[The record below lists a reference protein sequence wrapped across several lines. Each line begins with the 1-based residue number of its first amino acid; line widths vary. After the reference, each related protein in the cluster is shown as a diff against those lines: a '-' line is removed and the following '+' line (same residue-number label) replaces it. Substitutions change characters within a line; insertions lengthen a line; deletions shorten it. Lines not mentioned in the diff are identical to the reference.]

1 MTAAPP
7 APDKASKPGFGA
19 EKRPRGSRTPRQ
31 NGAGNGVR
39 SREDV
44 VAAAGRLFSTRGY
57 HGTSMRDLARELG
70 LIGSSLYSHID
81 SKADLLVEVVERGA
95 VRFQES
101 ADRAMGA
108 PGVGLTRLRALV
120 AGHVDVVLDHP
131 DEVRTF
137 LYEAHALDQSHRT
150 KVLAARN
157 RYEQAFRAV
166 LQAGAEDG
174 SLRPDFDPSLAAIIL
189 LSILNALERWYSPN
203 GRLSR
208 DELVREILAFGLEGI
223 GP

>member
-1 MTAAPP
+1 MNTA
-7 APDKASKPGFGA
+7 KAVSGKPGKPDSGA
-19 EKRPRGSRTPRQ
+19 KNPHP
-31 NGAGNGVR
+31 GAGSSRQNGVR

-44 VAAAGRLFSTRGY
+44 VTAAGRLFSTRGY

-95 VRFQES
+95 ALFHES
-101 ADRAMGA
+101 ADRATASEGD
-108 PGVGLTRLRALV
+108 GLARLRALV

-137 LYEAHALDQSHRT
+137 LYEANALDEGHRT
-150 KVLAARN
+150 RVLAARN
-157 RYEQAFRAV
+157 NYEEAFRKV
-166 LQAGAEDG
+166 LRAGAEDG
-174 SLRPDFDPSLAAIIL
+174 SLRSDLDPALAAIIL

-208 DELVREILAFGLEGI
+208 DELVRGILAFGVEGI

>member
-1 MTAAPP
+1 MT
-7 APDKASKPGFGA
+7 ASKPEKPGSGA
-19 EKRPRGSRTPRQ
+19 KNPHP
-31 NGAGNGVR
+31 GAGSSRQNGVR

-44 VAAAGRLFSTRGY
+44 VTAAGRLFSTRGY

-95 VRFQES
+95 VLFQES
-101 ADRAMGA
+101 ADRATAGK
-108 PGVGLTRLRALV
+108 GDGLARLQALV

-137 LYEAHALDQSHRT
+137 LYEANALDQSHRT
-150 KVLAARN
+150 RVLAARN
-157 RYEQAFRAV
+157 NYEEAFRRV
-166 LQAGAEDG
+166 LRAGAQDG
-174 SLRPDFDPSLAAIIL
+174 SLRPDLDPALAAIIL

-208 DELVREILAFGLEGI
+208 DELVRGILAFGLEGI

>member
-1 MTAAPP
+1 MTAAKPE
-7 APDKASKPGFGA
+7 KPGSSA
-19 EKRPRGSRTPRQ
+19 KNPHP
-31 NGAGNGVR
+31 GAGSSRQNGVR

-44 VAAAGRLFSTRGY
+44 VTAAGRLFSTRGY

-70 LIGSSLYSHID
+70 LIGSSLYSHIE

-95 VRFQES
+95 VLFQES
-101 ADRAMGA
+101 ADKATASEGD
-108 PGVGLTRLRALV
+108 GLSRLRALV

-137 LYEAHALDQSHRT
+137 LYEANALEQGHRDR
-150 KVLAARN
+150 VLAVRN
-157 RYEQAFRAV
+157 NYEETFRKA
-166 LQAGAEDG
+166 LRAGAADG
-174 SLRPDFDPSLAAIIL
+174 SLRPDLDPSFSAILL
-189 LSILNALERWYSPN
+189 LSILNALERWYSPD

-208 DELVREILAFGLEGI
+208 DELVAGILAFGLEGI

>member
-1 MTAAPP
+1 MT
-7 APDKASKPGFGA
+7 ASKPEKPGSGA
-19 EKRPRGSRTPRQ
+19 KNPHP
-31 NGAGNGVR
+31 GAGSSRQNGVR

-44 VAAAGRLFSTRGY
+44 VIAAGRLFSTRGY

-81 SKADLLVEVVERGA
+81 SKADLLVEVVERGS
-95 VRFQES
+95 VLFQES
-101 ADRAMGA
+101 ADQATAIDGD
-108 PGVGLTRLRALV
+108 GLSRLRALV

-137 LYEAHALDQSHRT
+137 LYEANALEQGHRDR
-150 KVLAARN
+150 VRAVRN
-157 RYEQAFRAV
+157 NYEEAFREA
-166 LQAGAEDG
+166 LRAGADDG
-174 SLRPDFDPSLAAIIL
+174 SLRPDLDPSFCAILL

-208 DELVREILAFGLEGI
+208 DELVAGILAFGLEGI